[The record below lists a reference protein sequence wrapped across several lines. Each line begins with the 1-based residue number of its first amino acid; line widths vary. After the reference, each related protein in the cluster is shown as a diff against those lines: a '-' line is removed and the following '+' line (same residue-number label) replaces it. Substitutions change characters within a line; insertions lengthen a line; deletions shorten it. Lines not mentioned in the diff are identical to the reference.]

1 MILVRVHENAELA
14 FLGMMKA
21 GPFDI
26 EASVTQVMLSVSL
39 NPNAL
44 PNSDVVRRRIGG
56 QGITGRSREGWIIDF
71 GVKTPKNEAALYEV
85 PFEYVRKR
93 VLS

>member
-1 MILVRVHENAELA
+1 
-14 FLGMMKA
+14 MMKA

-26 EASVTQVMLSVSL
+26 EASVAQVMLSAPL
-39 NPNAL
+39 NPNGR
-44 PNSDVVRRRIGG
+44 PNFDVVRRRIGG
-56 QGITGRSREGWIIDF
+56 QDITGRSREGWITDF